1 MAVTSAQRKDWEQL
15 YDGFDTKDVGAG
27 TIDPNIYATDSYRKK
42 KVKKIMIGGLNRIV
56 YGGAEHDN
64 NPLALTIFYNPK
76 YGAVLS
82 YNLDYAPK
90 KVRKAM
96 IDFVIKSNI
105 KRIKKGQPMIIDY
118 YTLKKAIPVST
129 KIVRLY
135 KIQLIRVV
143 ETFPLNSWGTAIGQ
157 KSSWQNHYKKSSGND
172 SSIKKFIKSV
182 KGFFS

>member
-1 MAVTSAQRKDWEQL
+1 MAITSKAKGDWEQL
-15 YDGFDTKDVGAG
+15 YDGFSTKDVGAG
-27 TIDPNIYATDSYRKK
+27 TIDPSIYATDSYKK
-42 KVKKIMIGGLNRIV
+42 KKIKKIMIGGLNRIV
-56 YGGAEHDN
+56 YGGAENDN

-82 YNLDYAPK
+82 YNLDYVPK
-90 KVRKAM
+90 KVRKAI

-105 KRIKKGQPMIIDY
+105 KRIKNNQPIIVDY

-135 KIQLIRVV
+135 KIQLIRVI
-143 ETFPLNSWGTAIGQ
+143 ETYPLNSWGTAINQ
-157 KSSWQNHYKKSSGND
+157 KSNWQNHYKKSSGNE
-172 SSIKKFIKSV
+172 SSIKKFMKSL